1 MVINEMLKNKSQI
14 IQWVTFTIVIY
25 LLPLCIFC
33 QSPVDINTNYFL
45 IAHRGGV
52 VDSTNAGNNR
62 YSIEAAIKHGYNM
75 VEVDLRLTKDGVL
88 IIQHDPT
95 FKRYYGVDM
104 PVSSMTWHQVR
115 QLRSSDNRNRV
126 LRFEDALKIC
136 KGRIQVMIDN
146 KIPGM
151 DSGIFT
157 RVVSLLKRYHLL
169 SQALMIGTTASTPFF
184 TGKIKLSCTR
194 RQLEKNMQ
202 QPGYS
207 SANYYLFE
215 TPDNI
220 STDDVQWAKKNAIRV
235 IAAIN
240 KFRYS
245 FSNDPAKAPEDDIT
259 RMLKIGVTQFQ
270 IDSEF
275 EAFFKVK

>member
-1 MVINEMLKNKSQI
+1 
-14 IQWVTFTIVIY
+14 
-25 LLPLCIFC
+25 
-33 QSPVDINTNYFL
+33 
-45 IAHRGGV
+45 
-52 VDSTNAGNNR
+52 
-62 YSIEAAIKHGYNM
+62 
-75 VEVDLRLTKDGVL
+75 
-88 IIQHDPT
+88 
-95 FKRYYGVDM
+95 
-104 PVSSMTWHQVR
+104 
-115 QLRSSDNRNRV
+115 
-126 LRFEDALKIC
+126 
-136 KGRIQVMIDN
+136 MIDN